1 MSTRH
6 QWTADELAYLR
17 AHYPTTRTA
26 DLVQAL
32 GIDARKIYSKAVEL
46 GVRKTTETIARM
58 ARERSSA
65 PGHGGQRTQFRPGQR
80 PWNKGT
86 HFAPPGSRATQFKP
100 GQVNGRAAKLVQPI
114 GTLRI
119 NYDGYLDRKV
129 SDLPGPPHRRW
140 HPVHRL
146 VWEAAHGP
154 VPKGHV
160 VVFLPGK
167 FTAIEHEITLDRVEL
182 ITRRELMRRNSVH
195 TVQPPELARITQLRG
210 ALVRQINRRSRL
222 NEQ

>member
-1 MSTRH
+1 MS
-6 QWTADELAYLR
+6 AILKSMNKPLAQRRVVVGVTGGIAAYKACEVVSRLKK
-17 AHYPTTRTA
+17 
-26 DLVQAL
+26 L
-32 GIDARKIYSKAVEL
+32 GAEVDVIM
-46 GVRKTTETIARM
+46 TE
-58 ARERSSA
+58 
-65 PGHGGQRTQFRPGQR
+65 
-80 PWNKGT
+80 N
-86 HFAPPGSRATQFKP
+86 
-100 GQVNGRAAKLVQPI
+100 AAKLVQPI

-167 FTAIEHEITLDRVEL
+167 FSNIEHEITLDRVEL

-210 ALVRQINRRSRL
+210 ALARQINRL
-222 NEQ
+222 AGDPP

>member
-1 MSTRH
+1 M
-6 QWTADELAYLR
+6 
-17 AHYPTTRTA
+17 
-26 DLVQAL
+26 
-32 GIDARKIYSKAVEL
+32 
-46 GVRKTTETIARM
+46 
-58 ARERSSA
+58 
-65 PGHGGQRTQFRPGQR
+65 
-80 PWNKGT
+80 
-86 HFAPPGSRATQFKP
+86 GSEMCIRDSYK
-100 GQVNGRAAKLVQPI
+100 PI
-114 GTLRI
+114 GSLRI
-119 NYDGYLDRKV
+119 SKDGQLQRKV
-129 SDLPGPPHRRW
+129 RDDGPTSRRW
-140 HPVHRL
+140 ISVARL

-210 ALVRQINRRSRL
+210 ALARQINRRSRP